1 MASVVVT
8 VVLLVGGGSGLL
20 AIDAAAA
27 SPAQDP
33 STVTTAVDPSAEP
46 VPSTTEAPTGGA
58 GSRRVADEN
67 RRIWVVVAG
76 LVAVAVALAWLTIR
90 YWRHTRP
97 VRQPVQPSVGAATTE
112 TPAPTLELSPAPG
125 RELAS
130 TPTLTRGRDNDRPVG
145 NGEGSGRHSRRAVAG
160 ADHVTVDD
168 AWEPRGTGEY
178 ERIVVPAAD
187 RSPRPNR
194 SQRAAAYEAGGRS
207 S

>member
-1 MASVVVT
+1 MVVT
-8 VVLLVGGGSGLL
+8 VVLLVGGGRGLL

-27 SPAQDP
+27 GPAQDP
-33 STVTTAVDPSAEP
+33 STETTVVDPSAEP
-46 VPSTTEAPTGGA
+46 VPSTTDAPRTGA

-67 RRIWVVVAG
+67 RKIWVVVAG

-97 VRQPVQPSVGAATTE
+97 VRQPVHSTDGAATTE
-112 TPAPTLELSPAPG
+112 TLAPTLELSPAPG
-125 RELAS
+125 RELEP
-130 TPTLTRGRDNDRPVG
+130 TPTSTNGRGDDQPAG
-145 NGEGSGRHSRRAVAG
+145 NGDGSGRHSRRAVAG
-160 ADHVTVDD
+160 ADHVTVDE